1 VILVVIIED
10 AIMLFLD
17 KSIKNK
23 ICVILLL
30 LIFLSSFVFQLFYLG
45 YQDIK
50 QKEAIKTEQ
59 KTN

>member
-1 VILVVIIED
+1 MILVVIIED